1 MSDAFYALV
10 EERWLLNGTER
21 VSYGIAVYDEEPDGS
36 AVPTAAY
43 HDITP
48 DRQRLLALIR
58 QCNLLRLSPLHLQD
72 AINDF
77 VETD

>member
-10 EERWLLNGTER
+10 EERWLLNEVAR
-21 VSYGIAVYDEEPDGS
+21 VSYGIAVYCTEPDGS
-36 AVPTAAY
+36 AVPTVAY

-77 VETD
+77 LETD